1 MGLLLL
7 SSTPTPPGPSPGPGL
22 PYPSSLVWDSGDFL
36 YLYAST
42 PLGHL
47 AILQIP
53 TADLD
58 AYKTHVF
65 PDEPYHL
72 DGSQAPLVKGE
83 ELIFQLNHGSSR
95 AIQKLCI
102 FTERAED
109 T

>member
-1 MGLLLL
+1 M
-7 SSTPTPPGPSPGPGL
+7 
-22 PYPSSLVWDSGDFL
+22 PYPSSLVWDGSDFL

-47 AILQIP
+47 AIVQIP
-53 TADLD
+53 TADLS

-65 PDEPYHL
+65 PDEAYHL
-72 DGSQAPLVKGE
+72 GGSQAPLVKGD

-95 AIQKLCI
+95 AIQKLCA
-102 FTERAED
+102 FTEQAEE

>member
-7 SSTPTPPGPSPGPGL
+7 SSHATPFVPSGPTL
-22 PYPSSLVWDSGDFL
+22 PRPTSLVWDGSDYL

-47 AILQIP
+47 AIMQIP
-53 TADLD
+53 IADLS
-58 AYKTHVF
+58 AYKAHVF
-65 PDEPYHL
+65 PDQAYHL
-72 DGSQAPLVKGE
+72 EGSQAPLVKGE
-83 ELIFQLNHGSSR
+83 ELIFQLNHDSSR
-95 AIQKLCI
+95 AIQKLCT